1 MNSEEARMKIEQ
13 LANQLK
19 YEQNLIE
26 RSNGYVNSKQTA
38 DSAKEMIKSLYTE
51 IEELRK
57 YL

>member
-26 RSNGYVNSKQTA
+26 RSNGYVNSKHTA